1 MCALVYR
8 SSPILITLFE
18 PCIRE
23 PVKKKDADGAGAG
36 DGEEQLGEMAQS
48 PLSLPGGSGDEADEA
63 NEEEHTETREGTLR
77 GSAAGRAGS
86 GRVQY
91 RAVHRSADT

>member
-1 MCALVYR
+1 LCPLLVACR

-23 PVKKKDADGAGAG
+23 PVKKKSADEDRDG
-36 DGEEQLGEMAQS
+36 DGEEQLGEMTQS
-48 PLSLPGGSGDEADEA
+48 PLSLPGGSGDEADE
-63 NEEEHTETREGTLR
+63 EEGAGEGTLR
-77 GSAAGRAGS
+77 GGAAGRAGS